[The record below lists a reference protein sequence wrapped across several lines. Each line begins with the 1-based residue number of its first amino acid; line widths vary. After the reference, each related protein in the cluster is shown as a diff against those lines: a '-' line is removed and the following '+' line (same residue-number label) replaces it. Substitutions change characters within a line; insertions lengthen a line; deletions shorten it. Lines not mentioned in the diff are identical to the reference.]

1 MLPAARQAVVE
12 AMAEAIER
20 EQPLVPEAIAEAAL
34 DRLSD
39 EGALGANVDLEQALE
54 ELTGMA
60 AELISERE
68 RGSSS

>member
-1 MLPAARQAVVE
+1 
-12 AMAEAIER
+12 MAEAIER
-20 EQPLVPEAIAEAAL
+20 EQPLVPGAIAEAAL

-39 EGALGANVDLEQALE
+39 EGGLGANVDLEQALE

-60 AELISERE
+60 VELISERE

>member
-1 MLPAARQAVVE
+1 
-12 AMAEAIER
+12 
-20 EQPLVPEAIAEAAL
+20 VPGAIAEAAL

-39 EGALGANVDLEQALE
+39 EGALGANVDLDQALE

-60 AELISERE
+60 AELIGERE

>member
-1 MLPAARQAVVE
+1 
-12 AMAEAIER
+12 MAEAIER
-20 EQPLVPEAIAEAAL
+20 EQQLVPGAIAEAAL

-39 EGALGANVDLEQALE
+39 EGGFGANIDLEQALE